1 MKSVL
6 TIIFLTL
13 SVSVFAQEIGNV
25 TDQKTNCK
33 SGCEKCDNE
42 CKGIISSQI
51 GKNRDYSESKNPKT
65 PQSVKAVS
73 GKKQ

>member
-13 SVSVFAQEIGNV
+13 SVSVFAAQIANE
-25 TDQKTNCK
+25 TDLKTNCK

-42 CKGIISSQI
+42 CKGIISSQS
-51 GKNRDYSESKNPKT
+51 GKSSDYSERKNTETPK
-65 PQSVKAVS
+65 SVKPVS
-73 GKKQ
+73 GEKQ